1 MILSYLYLF
10 SLCLS
15 REKGKSLSLFGLKNS
30 NKLPLLAVF
39 TFHKTEFHYAL
50 SNIEHSLIISII
62 FGVVLVITYIIIAV
76 RIYLNKTLAKIIF
89 TYINLILGCL
99 F

>member
-15 REKGKSLSLFGLKNS
+15 REKGKSLSLFGLKDS

-39 TFHKTEFHYAL
+39 TFHKTEFHYD
-50 SNIEHSLIISII
+50 IEHASPQAAYNSVEVIIKGIVKSVEPKSDK
-62 FGVVLVITYIIIAV
+62 FSAFKAAKQEVKKA
-76 RIYLNKTLAKIIF
+76 RIKKP
-89 TYINLILGCL
+89 
-99 F
+99 